1 LRRIAAPVLGA
12 ASCPPIGSRWLS
24 DARIFSSIPE
34 EKPMHVTLAHIRF
47 EPALVDAFLAAMMA
61 EPSRGGSTLGLFPS

>member
-1 LRRIAAPVLGA
+1 
-12 ASCPPIGSRWLS
+12 
-24 DARIFSSIPE
+24 
-34 EKPMHVTLAHIRF
+34 MHVTLAHIRF